1 MPMFRIGASALF
13 LVAFLGLSE
22 GRAAEA
28 IPGLD
33 EIPLA
38 QSIEVMVAD
47 RQLLAFDAR
56 GGGQIREDLRL
67 EERVLWK
74 GAQGRVGVVVTDQ
87 RLMAVGVG
95 SGAWQ
100 VAELQLGETVAG
112 EAMLGDRVALIQ
124 TNRRALGFGG
134 EPLAISER
142 PLGLRE
148 NVLARRVGESVAVL
162 VTDRRAL
169 GLSPFLA
176 GFAEI
181 KLWLDERIESV
192 SAVAN
197 LATLRSD
204 RRILIFR
211 SSSRSWEERRL
222 NLP

>member
-1 MPMFRIGASALF
+1 MFWIGASALF
-13 LVAFLGLSE
+13 LAALLGSSE

-28 IPGLD
+28 VPGLD
-33 EIPLA
+33 EVPLA
-38 QSIEVMVAD
+38 QSIEVLVAD
-47 RQLLAFDAR
+47 RQLLAFDAH
-56 GGGQIREDLRL
+56 GGRQIREDLRL
-67 EERVLWK
+67 EEDVVWM
-74 GAQGRVGVVVTDQ
+74 GAQGRVGVVNTDQ
-87 RLMAVGVG
+87 RLLAVGVG

-100 VAELQLGETVAG
+100 IAEFQLGENAPA
-112 EAMLGDRVALIQ
+112 EAMLGDRVALAL
-124 TNRRALGFGG
+124 TNRRVLGFGG

-142 PLGLRE
+142 ALGLNE
-148 NVLARRVGESVAVL
+148 NVLARRVGENVVVV

-169 GLSPFLA
+169 GLSPFFS

-181 KLWLDERIESV
+181 KLWLYERIESV

-204 RRILIFR
+204 RRILVFR

>member
-1 MPMFRIGASALF
+1 MFRIGASALF
-13 LVAFLGLSE
+13 LVALLGLSE
-22 GRAAEA
+22 GHAADA

-100 VAELQLGETVAG
+100 VADLQLGEQVSG

-124 TNRRALGFGG
+124 TNRRVLGFGG

-142 PLGLRE
+142 SLGLRE

-169 GLSPFLA
+169 GLSPFRT

>member
-1 MPMFRIGASALF
+1 MFRVGASVLI
-13 LVAFLGLSE
+13 LVALLGLPE

-28 IPGLD
+28 VPGLD

-38 QSIEVMVAD
+38 QSIEVMVVD

-67 EERVLWK
+67 EERVLWQ

-87 RLMAVGVG
+87 RLLAVGVG
-95 SGAWQ
+95 SGAWK
-100 VAELQLGETVAG
+100 VAEFQLGEKAPS
-112 EAMLGDRVALIQ
+112 EAMLGDRVVLAL
-124 TNRRALGFGG
+124 TNRRVLGFGG
-134 EPLAISER
+134 EPLALSER
-142 PLGLRE
+142 ALGLNE
-148 NVLARRVGESVAVL
+148 NVLARRVGESVAVV

-169 GLSPFLA
+169 GLSPFLP

-181 KLWLDERIESV
+181 KLWLYERVESV